1 MATHSTVEVAEIV
14 DVSWNTIS
22 RWIREKKFPVPP
34 VKLVGRV
41 RIRLWTDADIAV
53 VREYKKNYYR
63 GKGSQ
68 KKRKK
73 RNS

>member
-14 DVSWNTIS
+14 GVSWNTIS

-41 RIRLWTDADIAV
+41 RVRLWNEAEIDVI
-53 VREYKKNYYR
+53 REYKKNHYR
-63 GKGSQ
+63 GKGSR
-68 KKRKK
+68 KKRKRK
-73 RNS
+73 NS

>member
-1 MATHSTVEVAEIV
+1 MSVHSTVEVAEIV
-14 DVSWNTIS
+14 DVSWDTLN
-22 RWIREKKFPVPP
+22 RWIRAKKFSVPP

-41 RIRLWTDADIAV
+41 RVRLWTAAQIEA

-63 GKGSQ
+63 GKGSR

-73 RNS
+73 QGD